1 MVMILD
7 ILSWVLIVAGGAFA
21 VLGGVGLLRM
31 PDFFT
36 RLHAASLTDTLG
48 VILLLGGL
56 MLQAAAGGHW
66 ISLVKLL
73 LIGILI
79 MYTSPV
85 ATHALARAALGRGQ
99 KPAPCED
106 RTDGAALAEAR
117 SQTRSEEGQV

>member
-1 MVMILD
+1 MDILLD
-7 ILSWVLIVAGGAFA
+7 ILSWVLIVTGGAFA
-21 VLGGVGLLRM
+21 ILGGVGLLRM

-48 VILLLGGL
+48 VLLLLAGL
-56 MLQAAAGGHW
+56 MVQAVAGAHW
-66 ISLVKLL
+66 ISLVKLG

-85 ATHALARAALGRGQ
+85 ATHALARAALGRGV
-99 KPAPCED
+99 KPEGCED

-117 SQTRSEEGQV
+117 AQTRGEEGRV